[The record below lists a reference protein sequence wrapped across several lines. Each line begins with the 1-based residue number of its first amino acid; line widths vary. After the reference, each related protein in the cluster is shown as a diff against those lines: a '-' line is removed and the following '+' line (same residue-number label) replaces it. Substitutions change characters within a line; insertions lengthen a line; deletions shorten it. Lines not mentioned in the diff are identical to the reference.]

1 MAFTDRHP
9 AYDHMDAKEIMMA
22 RNGTQPGD
30 PKKAARAIY
39 DLAMMDEPPLRILL
53 GTDAYPAILARLD
66 EERKNFMKYEA
77 ISLSTDV

>member
-1 MAFTDRHP
+1 
-9 AYDHMDAKEIMMA
+9 
-22 RNGTQPGD
+22 
-30 PKKAARAIY
+30 
-39 DLAMMDEPPLRILL
+39 MMDEPPLRILL